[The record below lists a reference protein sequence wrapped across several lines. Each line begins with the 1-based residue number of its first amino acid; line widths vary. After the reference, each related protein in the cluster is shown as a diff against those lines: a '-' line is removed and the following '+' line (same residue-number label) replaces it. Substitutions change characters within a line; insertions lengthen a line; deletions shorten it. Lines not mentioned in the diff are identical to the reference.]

1 MTSFHREPPIIE
13 NAMRICS
20 WKCEIPTNMVRQA
33 MFETS
38 ETWARWSKLIFQF
51 DEPTSRLYHVNI
63 VSSLL
68 LLLVVLVVLGRK
80 QKRPFWAT
88 LRHWVFR
95 KKYWWNYSTKQDYW
109 IYFLNAL
116 FKSFLFVPLFEGSFQ
131 ISQMVIRFLVRFNQ
145 GELLNVPVTTSALI
159 AFTFIT
165 FVWDDFLRFFQHWVM
180 HKVPVLWEFHK
191 LHHSARVLTPVTL
204 YRSHP
209 VESIFAIL
217 RNSLSLGVALGAFIF
232 IFGSSF
238 SLWTLLGINGFGF
251 VFNLLGA
258 NLRHSHIPLGFGPFE
273 RVLISPIQHQ
283 IHHSKEVKHY
293 DKNFGVSLAL
303 WDWLFGSL
311 VFSKEAGKLSFGLNE
326 RFRTSLWQ
334 HYKGPFGALWKR
346 SVSIVGIK
354 KERDKTPLS

>member
-1 MTSFHREPPIIE
+1 
-13 NAMRICS
+13 
-20 WKCEIPTNMVRQA
+20 

-38 ETWARWSKLIFQF
+38 ETWIRLQKLLFQF

-63 VSSLL
+63 VSSLVL
-68 LLLVVLVVLGRK
+68 ILLVVVVVGRK
-80 QKRPFWAT
+80 QKRPFKAI
-88 LRHWVFR
+88 LRQWIFR
-95 KKYWWNYSTKQDYW
+95 KRYWWNHSAKQDYW

-131 ISQMVIRFLVRFNQ
+131 VSQAVIRFLVRFN
-145 GELLNVPVTTSALI
+145 EDDLLNIPVTTPALV
-159 AFTFIT
+159 AFTFVT
-165 FVWDDFLRFFQHWVM
+165 FVWDDFLRFLQHWVM
-180 HKVPVLWEFHK
+180 HKVPALWEFHK

-217 RNSLSLGVALGAFIF
+217 RNSVGLGVALGLFIF

-273 RVLISPIQHQ
+273 RILISPIQHQ
-283 IHHSKEVKHY
+283 IHHSKEIKHY

-311 VFSKEAGKLSFGLNE
+311 VFSSQAGKLSFGLNE

-334 HYKGPFGALWKR
+334 HYKDPFSSLWKR
-346 SVSIVGIK
+346 GAARWGAK
-354 KERDKTPLS
+354 KERDEKSLS